1 MGEYILSAII
11 VAYWFLFFITDI
23 VNMSLRE
30 SMFPKS
36 LKIAYIRPLLKKT
49 GIDSDILKN
58 YRPVSNLTFISKV
71 IEKVISGRLN
81 EHLINN
87 SLFDPLQS
95 AYRDKHSTETV
106 LIKVQN
112 DILSALDA
120 GSSAIL
126 LMLDLSAA
134 FDTIDHDILLSRLCN
149 VYGITG
155 DALDWFRS
163 YLSGRI
169 QRVVIE
175 DSVSVDQE
183 LDFGVPQGSVLGP
196 RIYCM
201 YTKPVSD
208 IIQRH
213 GLSHHSYADDTQLY
227 MTMDHSNND
236 WRDGLVCIELCV
248 SEIREWMKLNML
260 KLNDD
265 KTELIVFTSKYK
277 QDLYND
283 FSITI
288 GDTVVDCSSQVKD
301 LGVIFDRVLSLRQHV
316 SYTSRT
322 CRFHHRNI
330 SRIRKYIPQD
340 ISIVLTK
347 SLVMSRLDYSNGLLY
362 GLPKCTVSGLLAV
375 QNSAAR
381 IVTQERLRDHD
392 SMSRALMELHWLPVD
407 KRIEYKL
414 LLYTYKALHGLAP
427 GYLCKLVVPYEPR
440 RVLRSAESNLLTVPP
455 GKPGKYGSRSF
466 VRASANLWNSLRGE
480 RAAWLKNSPT
490 VESSK
495 VNLKTYLLCERF
507 LS

>member
-1 MGEYILSAII
+1 
-11 VAYWFLFFITDI
+11 
-23 VNMSLRE
+23 MSLRE
-30 SMFPKS
+30 SIFPKS
-36 LKIAYIRPLLKKT
+36 LKTALIRPLLKKT
-49 GIDSDILKN
+49 GLDSDILKN

-95 AYRDKHSTETV
+95 AYRDKHSTETA

-120 GSSAIL
+120 GSSVIL

-163 YLSGRI
+163 YLSGKI

-183 LDFGVPQGSVLGP
+183 LAFGVPQGSVLVT

-236 WRDGLVCIELCV
+236 
-248 SEIREWMKLNML
+248 
-260 KLNDD
+260 
-265 KTELIVFTSKYK
+265 
-277 QDLYND
+277 
-283 FSITI
+283 
-288 GDTVVDCSSQVKD
+288 
-301 LGVIFDRVLSLRQHV
+301 
-316 SYTSRT
+316 
-322 CRFHHRNI
+322 
-330 SRIRKYIPQD
+330 
-340 ISIVLTK
+340 
-347 SLVMSRLDYSNGLLY
+347 
-362 GLPKCTVSGLLAV
+362 
-375 QNSAAR
+375 
-381 IVTQERLRDHD
+381 
-392 SMSRALMELHWLPVD
+392 
-407 KRIEYKL
+407 
-414 LLYTYKALHGLAP
+414 
-427 GYLCKLVVPYEPR
+427 
-440 RVLRSAESNLLTVPP
+440 
-455 GKPGKYGSRSF
+455 
-466 VRASANLWNSLRGE
+466 
-480 RAAWLKNSPT
+480 
-490 VESSK
+490 
-495 VNLKTYLLCERF
+495 
-507 LS
+507 

>member
-1 MGEYILSAII
+1 MIHTCKRKLVNDFSVFFTNKILNIRSELGLTDTHTGGSVTNCFSGVPLNTFMDATKAEIWNII
-11 VAYWFLFFITDI
+11 KLSPVKSCELDPLPTWLLKECKDELVPLITDI

-30 SMFPKS
+30 SMIPKS
-36 LKIAYIRPLLKKT
+36 LKTAHIRPRLKKT
-49 GIDSDILKN
+49 GLDSDILKN

-95 AYRDKHSTETV
+95 AYRYKHSTETA

-134 FDTIDHDILLSRLCN
+134 FDTIDHDILLARLCN

-155 DALDWFRS
+155 NALDWFRS
-163 YLSGRI
+163 YLTGRI

-175 DSVSVDQE
+175 YSVSVDQE

-196 RIYCM
+196 IIYCT

-227 MTMDHSNND
+227 MTMDHFNND
-236 WRDGLVCIELCV
+236 WRDGLARIELCV
-248 SEIREWMKLNML
+248 SEIREWMNKNML

-265 KTELIVFTSKYK
+265 KTELIVFASKYRH
-277 QDLYND
+277 DLYND
-283 FSITI
+283 LSITI

-316 SYTSRT
+316 SYTSRA
-322 CRFHHRNI
+322 CRFHLRNI
-330 SRIRKYIPQD
+330 SRIRKYTPQD
-340 ISIVLTK
+340 ISIVLIK
-347 SLVMSRLDYSNGLLY
+347 SFVMSRLDYSNGLLY
-362 GLPKCTVSGLLAV
+362 GLFLVCKWFKT
-375 QNSAAR
+375 
-381 IVTQERLRDHD
+381 H
-392 SMSRALMELHWLPVD
+392 LH
-407 KRIEYKL
+407 
-414 LLYTYKALHGLAP
+414 
-427 GYLCKLVVPYEPR
+427 
-440 RVLRSAESNLLTVPP
+440 VL
-455 GKPGKYGSRSF
+455 
-466 VRASANLWNSLRGE
+466 
-480 RAAWLKNSPT
+480 
-490 VESSK
+490 
-495 VNLKTYLLCERF
+495 
-507 LS
+507 